1 MKIVPLALCL
11 FLALAG
17 GGDVV
22 EAGRRSRHR
31 RPDYKLLVLG
41 DSYVDAGNLPRS
53 ADRSLTSRGWY
64 WPYGISDGNRPS
76 GRFSDG
82 MVQSDFVAR
91 ILGLDESPP
100 AYSTLGP
107 KDDVDPSGVNLAVG
121 GSGVLMGTPTL
132 GQQVDQLRSLMMAM
146 GRGVTDEI
154 RSVVKRLLDDVG
166 VVNTMPPMGCVPWE
180 SARNNHTRCESRG
193 NMMSDVHNTALRQKL
208 AEFKQARPGPPAR
221 PQLRLQ
227 RLRAG
232 RRRRHHL
239 HQQTAGV
246 LRCMAALR
254 RLLRP
259 GGPVGT
265 PAVHP
270 LPQPRPALLLGL
282 HAPHPGRMEGRHGH
296 PPRSPQG
303 VPTQRR

>member
-107 KDDVDPSGVNLAVG
+107 KDDVDLAVG

-166 VVNTMPPMGCVPWE
+166 VSKVVVNTMPPMGCVPWE

-208 AEFKQARPGPPAR
+208 AEFKQDQVLLLDLNSAFNAFVQDGAADTTFTS
-221 PQLRLQ
+221 RLQ
-227 RLRAG
+227 ECCVAWQRSGGFCGQVDQWG
-232 RRRRHHL
+232 R
-239 HQQTAGV
+239 QQYT
-246 LRCMAALR
+246 LCPNPDQHFFWDYMHPTKAAWKAVMDILQDPLKEF
-254 RLLRP
+254 LLND
-259 GGPVGT
+259 
-265 PAVHP
+265 AN
-270 LPQPRPALLLGL
+270 
-282 HAPHPGRMEGRHGH
+282 
-296 PPRSPQG
+296 
-303 VPTQRR
+303 